1 MICNLAV
8 VNYYDKHTKPVKEE
22 INRVMRKQH
31 TRMHQHM
38 NQSTEGIAVVR
49 AFAREDSSQKKT
61 VHLINQT
68 KTGDA
73 MRHFAHEYYH
83 KRLDWMSKI
92 LYICVGLACI

>member
-1 MICNLAV
+1 MN
-8 VNYYDKHTKPVKEE
+8 
-22 INRVMRKQH
+22 
-31 TRMHQHM
+31 QHM
-38 NQSTEGIAVVR
+38 NQSVEGIAIYR
-49 AFAREDSSQKKT
+49 AFSQEKTAQGKT
-61 VHLINQT
+61 VNLINET